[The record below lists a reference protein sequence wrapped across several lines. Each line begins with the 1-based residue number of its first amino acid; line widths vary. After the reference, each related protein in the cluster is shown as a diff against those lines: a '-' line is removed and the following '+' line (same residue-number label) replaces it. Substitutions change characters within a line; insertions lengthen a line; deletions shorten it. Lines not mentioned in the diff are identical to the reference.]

1 MKRVIGL
8 FLLSFLGLNS
18 FSQED
23 QDHFIVVDLALN
35 MMPSGSFVDK
45 GFGDLF
51 LPSFNLEYKYF
62 VNDIFTVGCHVNHA
76 MPIRTWGTSYDP
88 DRTNV
93 IIIPTMLKVGYFKY
107 FYSLGAGL
115 GLNHIKYPNS
125 DGKNG
130 LYFGYEFDFE
140 VLLLSFRKVHLHNY
154 IRYSIVKADIGTL
167 RYLNGGMGLMFKL

>member
-1 MKRVIGL
+1 MKYEESNRSVFTIIFRVEL
-8 FLLSFLGLNS
+8 FLSGG
-18 FSQED
+18 
-23 QDHFIVVDLALN
+23 
-35 MMPSGSFVDK
+35 SGSFYCCR
-45 GFGDLF
+45 FS
-51 LPSFNLEYKYF
+51 PEY
-62 VNDIFTVGCHVNHA
+62 DAFTVGCHVNHA
-76 MPIRTWGTSYDP
+76 IPIRTWGTSYDP